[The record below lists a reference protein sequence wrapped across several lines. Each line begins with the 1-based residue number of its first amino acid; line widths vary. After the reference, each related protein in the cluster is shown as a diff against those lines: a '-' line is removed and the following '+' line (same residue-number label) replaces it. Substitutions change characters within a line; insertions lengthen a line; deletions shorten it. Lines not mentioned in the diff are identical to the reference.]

1 MQLLQKCYKKRI
13 TKSILLISSQHFPRE
28 FWKGYCPF
36 LAGVLHGQEQI
47 SNLLLMA
54 QITSKK
60 KHSKLNA
67 AKIYDQQY
75 LLSQTSS
82 LISQYQNTLKKLNIA
97 QWPCTKRHPL
107 FPDPFSS
114 FLGSKID
121 KKERKETPNVAPYN
135 YQYVIVRVSFSST
148 KWLSVAC

>member
-1 MQLLQKCYKKRI
+1 
-13 TKSILLISSQHFPRE
+13 
-28 FWKGYCPF
+28 
-36 LAGVLHGQEQI
+36 
-47 SNLLLMA
+47 MA
-54 QITSKK
+54 QITSKT

-75 LLSQTSS
+75 LLFQSSS

-107 FPDPFSS
+107 FRDPFSS

-121 KKERKETPNVAPYN
+121 KKERKETPNIAPYN
-135 YQYVIVRVSFSST
+135 Y
-148 KWLSVAC
+148 

>member
-1 MQLLQKCYKKRI
+1 
-13 TKSILLISSQHFPRE
+13 
-28 FWKGYCPF
+28 
-36 LAGVLHGQEQI
+36 
-47 SNLLLMA
+47 MA

-67 AKIYDQQY
+67 AKVYDQQY

-114 FLGSKID
+114 FLGSKND
-121 KKERKETPNVAPYN
+121 KKKEEKKLETLPH
-135 YQYVIVRVSFSST
+135 IIIST
-148 KWLSVAC
+148 LLSGSHSLQPSDCLSHVN

>member
-1 MQLLQKCYKKRI
+1 
-13 TKSILLISSQHFPRE
+13 
-28 FWKGYCPF
+28 
-36 LAGVLHGQEQI
+36 
-47 SNLLLMA
+47 MA

-114 FLGSKID
+114 FLGSKND
-121 KKERKETPNVAPYN
+121 KKRKKRNSEHCP
-135 YQYVIVRVSFSST
+135 I
-148 KWLSVAC
+148 